1 MGSAVNKDIPA
12 YVKVRGNPAK
22 PFGINVTG
30 IKRLGY
36 SKESIEA
43 LRSAYRSIYRKK
55 MTVDEAIEE
64 LKELRKEHEEVN
76 LFLDSIEK
84 STRGISR

>member
-1 MGSAVNKDIPA
+1 MGSSVNKDVPA

-30 IKRLGY
+30 IKRAGY

-43 LRSAYRSIYRKK
+43 LRSAYRTIYRKK
-55 MTVDEAIEE
+55 LTVDEA
-64 LKELRKEHEEVN
+64 LKETSDLRKEFKEVN
-76 LFLDSIEK
+76 IFLTSIEK

>member
-1 MGSAVNKDIPA
+1 MLR
-12 YVKVRGNPAK
+12 VRGNPAK

-55 MTVDEAIEE
+55 LTVEEAIEE
-64 LKELRKEHEEVN
+64 LKGLRKEYEEVD
-76 LFLDSIEK
+76 LFLNSIEK